1 MLCIVLFHDLT
12 YVRTVQVMLLIDIQV
27 AYINTKHEDFVGFNK
42 WVSTSPLR
50 FLANNKHR

>member
-1 MLCIVLFHDLT
+1 MLCIVLFHELT
-12 YVRTVQVMLLIDIQV
+12 YVRTVQVMLLIDIQL